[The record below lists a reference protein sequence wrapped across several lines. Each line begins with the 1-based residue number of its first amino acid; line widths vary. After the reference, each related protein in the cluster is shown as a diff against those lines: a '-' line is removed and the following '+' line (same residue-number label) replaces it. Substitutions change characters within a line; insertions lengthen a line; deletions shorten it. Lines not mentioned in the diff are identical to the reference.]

1 MSSAKPKPVAEINLE
16 EFERRL
22 RASAAP
28 QANVEDP
35 LAELTRLVDTIGFER
50 SPTERALELSRPRPA
65 AKPDLRLAPPPEPQR
80 LAPEPPKPAPE
91 PPKPAAEIMKPP
103 TARVE
108 PPRTPTLLP
117 PLEDTKPVLR
127 PSFDAEHVDS
137 LAFEP
142 PAPALADAEAV
153 DEPVASRP
161 PRARGWGLKVGGLI
175 AAAAVMA
182 GAVVVFKI
190 GGQTHSGPPPL
201 ILASTAPTKVA
212 PPSEATVRTAN
223 ETGALLTRDSAQ
235 PTPTPPKLVN
245 PPEAPLDL
253 AARPEPSPAASPTA
267 SAPAPATASASPSAA
282 AEVEA
287 SPVAPSSSTPI
298 VATAAPSAVPLSPV
312 GADPSRVKTIS
323 VRPDGTIISQG
334 YESATALKAAPSTPP
349 TPAQPDSLATANA
362 DSEPASPPVALP
374 TKLSP
379 PKSAARVVAKTPT
392 TAPADAGAGPV
403 PVTPKPVAAKPKKPV
418 AEAEPADDGAD
429 AAPAAA
435 SGGYA
440 VQFGAPRDEGEAKA
454 LIGRFQSRYADALG
468 GAALGVRKAKRDGS
482 SIYRVRAGGLSKA
495 DANAMCAKVK
505 AAGGDCFVAKN

>member
-22 RASAAP
+22 RASVSP

-50 SPTERALELSRPRPA
+50 SPSERALELSRPRA
-65 AKPDLRLAPPPEPQR
+65 APKPDLRLAPPP
-80 LAPEPPKPAPE
+80 AAPKPAPE
-91 PPKPAAEIMKPP
+91 IVKAP

-108 PPRTPTLLP
+108 PPQTPAPLP
-117 PLEDTKPVLR
+117 PLEDTTPALR
-127 PSFDAEHVDS
+127 PSFDAVHVDS

-142 PAPALADAEAV
+142 LAPALADTEAAV
-153 DEPVASRP
+153 ELAPEPIA
-161 PRARGWGLKVGGLI
+161 PRSPRGPGWGLKVGGLI
-175 AAAAVMA
+175 AAAAVMV
-182 GAVVVFKI
+182 GAVVVFKV

-201 ILASTAPTKVA
+201 ILASTTPTKVA

-253 AARPEPSPAASPTA
+253 AARPGPSPTALPSAPVAATTTPAASPG
-267 SAPAPATASASPSAA
+267 ATAES
-282 AEVEA
+282 EA

-298 VATAAPSAVPLSPV
+298 VATTAPSAIPLSPV
-312 GADPSRVKTIS
+312 GVDPSRVKTIS

-334 YESATALKAAPSTPP
+334 YESATAPKSAPSAPP
-349 TPAQPDSLATANA
+349 TPTHPDNLATANA
-362 DSEPASPPVALP
+362 DSEPASPSVALP

-392 TAPADAGAGPV
+392 TAPADAGAGPI
-403 PVTPKPVAAKPKKPV
+403 PVTPKPVPPKPKKP
-418 AEAEPADDGAD
+418 APATEAEPADDGAD

-440 VQFGAPRDEGEAKA
+440 VQFGAPRDEGEAKT
-454 LIGRFQSRYADALG
+454 LISRFQSRYADALG

-482 SIYRVRAGGLSKA
+482 PIYRVRAGGLGKA
-495 DANAMCAKVK
+495 EANAMCAKVK